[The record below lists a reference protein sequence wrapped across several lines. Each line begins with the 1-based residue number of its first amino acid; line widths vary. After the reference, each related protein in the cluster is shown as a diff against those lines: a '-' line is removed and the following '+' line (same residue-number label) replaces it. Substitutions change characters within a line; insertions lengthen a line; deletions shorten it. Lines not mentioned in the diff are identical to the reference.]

1 MFLFTSCTYSEA
13 AQGDRAARSI
23 VRENLGD
30 RPGDDVLLESL
41 DIPRLCEIVQQDIE
55 VVDRFRVKVL

>member
-23 VRENLGD
+23 VREDLGD
-30 RPGDDVLLESL
+30 RPGDDVLLELL
-41 DIPRLCEIVQQDIE
+41 DIPRLREIVQQHVE
-55 VVDRFRVKVL
+55 VVDRSGVKVL

>member
-1 MFLFTSCTYSEA
+1 MFLFTSCAYSEA

-30 RPGDDVLLESL
+30 RPGDDVLLEPL